1 MRRPRLVIADDDTRL
16 LNIVSS
22 LLEQFFEIAGSA
34 TDGEAAVDAVI
45 DSDPDVLVVDL
56 SMPLMTGV
64 EVAKCLRQL
73 NHRVRVVL
81 LTVHEG
87 LQDVLRDERFGI
99 HGYVFKRRV
108 GTDLVPAIE
117 RVLNGEQF
125 SSRAFDTARCGTCDS

>member
-16 LNIVSS
+16 LSIVSS

-34 TDGEAAVDAVI
+34 TDGEAALNAVLDI
-45 DSDPDVLVVDL
+45 DPDVLVVDL
-56 SMPLMTGV
+56 SMPIMNGV

-81 LTVHEG
+81 LTVLEG
-87 LQDVLRDERFGI
+87 LEDVLRDERFGI

-117 RVLNGEQF
+117 QALNGERF
-125 SSRAFDTARCGTCDS
+125 SSLVCDTTRCGTCDS

>member
-22 LLEQFFEIAGSA
+22 LLEQFFEVAGSA
-34 TDGEAAVDAVI
+34 TDGEAALNAVLDI
-45 DSDPDVLVVDL
+45 DPDVLVVDL
-56 SMPLMTGV
+56 SMPIMNGV
-64 EVAKCLRQL
+64 VVAKCLRQL

-87 LQDVLRDERFGI
+87 LEDVLRDERFGI

-108 GTDLVPAIE
+108 GTDLVPAIKQA
-117 RVLNGEQF
+117 LNGERF
-125 SSRAFDTARCGTCDS
+125 SSLVCDTTRCGTCDS